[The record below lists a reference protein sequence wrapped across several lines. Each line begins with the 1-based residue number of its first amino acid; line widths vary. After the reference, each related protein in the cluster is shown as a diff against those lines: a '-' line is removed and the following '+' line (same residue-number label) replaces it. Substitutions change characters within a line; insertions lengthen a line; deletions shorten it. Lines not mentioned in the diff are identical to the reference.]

1 MMKKEK
7 YDIMPTNNGRTK
19 AYYIKNYDINFI
31 EELSIEYNKS
41 PSETLRLILADFR
54 EIRFLIKKRL
64 IK

>member
-1 MMKKEK
+1 MKKQR
-7 YDIMPTNNGRTK
+7 YDRMPTDNGRIK
-19 AYYIKNYDINFI
+19 AYYLRNHNINFI

-41 PSETLRLILADFR
+41 PSETLRLILSDFE